1 MGLVTIP
8 AIPTHSKTLNHVLS
22 ATRCVVDSAPVQA
35 TSCKITP
42 AAATVFPLD
51 RAGEA
56 LALLRDRR
64 IDGRAVLRLRD
75 D

>member
-1 MGLVTIP
+1 MAECFAEIFAFYDEG
-8 AIPTHSKTLNHVLS
+8 K
-22 ATRCVVDSAPVQA
+22 VV
-35 TSCKITP
+35 P
-42 AAATVFPLD
+42 AAATVFPLE

-64 IDGRAVLRLRD
+64 IYGRAVLRLHD